1 MSGAKGSATREIKAR
16 LNILDVVK
24 RYVDLRR
31 SGNRWVALCPF
42 HQESTASFSV
52 NEEEGFF
59 YCFGCQAAGDIFDFY
74 GRINGLEFRETLEQL
89 AEEAGV
95 ALDDL
100 RPDPKASAERDFKKA
115 ALRMYETATKHF
127 RRNLGSESGAA
138 CRDYLER
145 RKLAPAIIE
154 AFELGWSLPEWR
166 GLADTLRRAGFSPEQ
181 GIRAGL
187 LAAGDKGNAYDRFRG
202 RLIFPIKNL
211 SGQVIAFGGRII
223 GGEDAAKYINSTDSP
238 LYKKGDNLY
247 GLFQARRDISAKKSV
262 ILTEGYMDVLTLH
275 QFGYSNAC
283 GVLGTALTQEQVR
296 RLAGFCSEL
305 ELLFDGDAA
314 GRKAALKACE
324 MALSKGLSCKA
335 ILLHEKEDIDSLLH
349 EKGPEAFEDLRRFAP
364 DGLDFCIRTLS
375 VQAPRE
381 ALDWVKSFLAAVEQ
395 PELLSRY
402 VSRLSRGLDLDE
414 RELRGGL
421 KSARAANSGAAPYT
435 GDRSGSH
442 SGSRNAGNVPVRASV
457 EGAFDRE
464 VMKFLVRYPRR
475 LPMLRDAG
483 ALLLLTQGWAITLW
497 KKVAV
502 CAPEDFHPD
511 SVLRRLDD
519 KEKEF
524 WGRSRVMEAPPLE
537 HQDEELADILA
548 MIARHSH
555 DQQAG
560 ACMQALRQSG
570 GKGDYDP
577 DLLKALNETLIRQ
590 RTIGST
596 DG

>member
-1 MSGAKGSATREIKAR
+1 MSAQKSSATREIKAR

-31 SGNRWVALCPF
+31 AGNRWVAPCPF
-42 HQESTASFSV
+42 HQETKPSFSV

-59 YCFGCQAAGDIFDFY
+59 YCFGCQAAGDLFDFY
-74 GRINGLEFRETLEQL
+74 GRINGLDFRETLEQL

-95 ALDDL
+95 ALDDV
-100 RPDPKASAERDFKKA
+100 RPDPRASAERDFKKT
-115 ALRMYETATKHF
+115 ALRMYETARNHF
-127 RRNLGSESGAA
+127 RRNLVSEPGAD
-138 CRDYLER
+138 CRAYLER

-154 AFELGWSLPEWR
+154 DFELGWSLPEWR
-166 GLADTLRRAGFSPEQ
+166 GLADALLRAGFTPKQ
-181 GIRAGL
+181 GVDAGL
-187 LAAGDKGNAYDRFRG
+187 LAASDKGNAYDRFRG

-247 GLFQARRDISAKKSV
+247 GLFQARRAIAVKKSV

-275 QFGYSNAC
+275 QFGYANAC
-283 GVLGTALTQEQVR
+283 GVLGTALTPEQAR

-305 ELLFDGDAA
+305 ELIFDGDAP
-314 GRKAALKACE
+314 GRKAALRACE
-324 MALSKGLSCKA
+324 MALSKGLSCKVV
-335 ILLHEKEDIDSLLH
+335 LLPEKEDIDSLLQ
-349 EKGPEAFEDLRRFAP
+349 EKGPDAFEELRRYSP

-375 VQAPRE
+375 MQAPRE
-381 ALDWVKSFLAAVEQ
+381 ALEWVKNFLAAVEQ

-421 KSARAANSGAAPYT
+421 KVLGAANSGSGPGPAPA
-435 GDRSGSH
+435 SGPARIQAH
-442 SGSRNAGNVPVRASV
+442 D
-457 EGAFDRE
+457 AFDRA
-464 VMKFLVRYPRR
+464 VLKFLVRYPHR
-475 LPMLRDAG
+475 LPVLRDAG
-483 ALLLLTQGWAITLW
+483 AMLLLTPGWAITLW
-497 KKVAV
+497 EKVAA

-511 SVLRRLDD
+511 AVLRRLGH

-524 WGRSRVMEAPPLE
+524 WGRSRVMEAPPPE

-548 MIARHSH
+548 MIARRCH

-560 ACMQALRQSG
+560 ACMQALRQTG
-570 GKGDYDP
+570 DKGDYDV

-590 RTIGST
+590 RTIGSS